1 MDKKF
6 KSSTNSVVSV
16 CSTLLLPG
24 GAESVVTETVKL
36 FKANFYFILMMIYPA
51 MELFMSV
58 VAGIKEGKAVVLPV
72 IKTDGLLRVQV
83 YKPALVILIKS
94 Q

>member
-1 MDKKF
+1 
-6 KSSTNSVVSV
+6 
-16 CSTLLLPG
+16 
-24 GAESVVTETVKL
+24 
-36 FKANFYFILMMIYPA
+36 
-51 MELFMSV
+51 MSV

-72 IKTDGLLRVQV
+72 INTDGLLRVQV